1 MSLGLLAA
9 LLVIVLASTVSGL
22 TGFGL
27 AVVGVP
33 LLLVIYDPATVVVI
47 VASMSLFVNAV
58 IVQDSWREVDLR
70 SVLMLL
76 PPAAVGVFLGTEVL
90 TRANPEYI
98 RLSVGVIVVF
108 SAVLLLREV
117 SLPGV
122 EGFWGTIL
130 AGTTS
135 GTLSTSTGI
144 GGPPIVLLFAARNLP
159 KIRFRASNAAYFFF
173 LSVVALAT
181 LVIRG
186 IAQPSH
192 FWIVAAL
199 IPASFVGKMLG
210 TVLVKRLSN
219 EGFRKITLGI
229 VLLTGSLGIMTATLA
244 LL

>member
-1 MSLGLLAA
+1 M
-9 LLVIVLASTVSGL
+9 
-22 TGFGL
+22 F
-27 AVVGVP
+27 
-33 LLLVIYDPATVVVI
+33 
-47 VASMSLFVNAV
+47 
-58 IVQDSWREVDLR
+58 
-70 SVLMLL
+70 
-76 PPAAVGVFLGTEVL
+76 FLGTEVL

-199 IPASFVGKMLG
+199 IPASFIGKMLG
-210 TVLVKRLSN
+210 TLLVKRLSN
-219 EGFRKITLGI
+219 EGFRKTTLGI